1 MSLLRVMP
9 YVLLILSA
17 VALAAIQGLL
27 IILKLTG
34 EFTVSW
40 GLILLP
46 CWFVCAVIVI
56 ALLIWLFVLFM

>member
-1 MSLLRVMP
+1 MQYLLT
-9 YVLLILSA
+9 ILFA
-17 VALAAIQGLL
+17 VAVLFVQALL

-34 EFTVSW
+34 EFTAGW

-56 ALLIWLFVLFM
+56 ALLIWLFTLFM

>member
-1 MSLLRVMP
+1 MP
-9 YVLLILSA
+9 YLLLILSA

-34 EFTVSW
+34 EFTVGW

-46 CWFVCAVIVI
+46 CWFVCALIVV

>member
-1 MSLLRVMP
+1 MP
-9 YVLLILSA
+9 YILLILSA

-34 EFTVSW
+34 EFTVGW

-46 CWFVCAVIVI
+46 CWFVCGVIVI
-56 ALLIWLFVLFM
+56 ALLIWLFTLFM

>member
-1 MSLLRVMP
+1 MQYLLT
-9 YVLLILSA
+9 ILFA
-17 VALAAIQGLL
+17 VAVLCVQALL

-34 EFTVSW
+34 EFTAGW

-56 ALLIWLFVLFM
+56 ALLIWLFTLFM

>member
-1 MSLLRVMP
+1 MP
-9 YVLLILSA
+9 YLLLIFSA

-34 EFTVSW
+34 EFTVGW
-40 GLILLP
+40 GLILMP